1 METTFRS
8 DERQAAQTSI
18 LDEANVAGDL
28 TLENRSEKCM
38 ITITSHSSDILEY
51 DINSQFDNIL
61 VSVHIQGDD
70 RPLPSKRLLTTI
82 KCAVACVC
90 VGYL

>member
-1 METTFRS
+1 MPLPFCRCRSSYVRFRCRFVNIQRNWMEINFRS

-28 TLENRSEKCM
+28 TSENLTCSEKCM

-51 DINSQFDNIL
+51 DTFAI
-61 VSVHIQGDD
+61 
-70 RPLPSKRLLTTI
+70 
-82 KCAVACVC
+82 
-90 VGYL
+90 